1 MPIITSDASMQK
13 AGRGLR
19 IVGVVYA
26 VLLILAGLFALAAP
40 VVATLA
46 AAAVAGLMLILGG
59 VVGLLGAASERGR
72 HLWLQ
77 VLWSVLAL
85 GVGVWMLVRPGEG
98 ALSLTLLL
106 GVVLAARGVAS
117 LVLSFDRRFDKAR
130 AWLAIGGGVS
140 LVLGLMLLF
149 NLPWIA
155 AVALGTIVGVD
166 FLVSGLTLLIAAIAG
181 RPAVIRAPGAVRR

>member
-1 MPIITSDASMQK
+1 MPIITSDASVQK

-85 GVGVWMLVRPGEG
+85 GFGFLYLPI
-98 ALSLTLLL
+98 LLL
-106 GVVLAARGVAS
+106 MVYSYRMFG
-117 LVLSFDRRFDKAR
+117 
-130 AWLAIGGGVS
+130 
-140 LVLGLMLLF
+140 
-149 NLPWIA
+149 PWS
-155 AVALGTIVGVD
+155 VFTPSPVRKNSS
-166 FLVSGLTLLIAAIAG
+166 SGS
-181 RPAVIRAPGAVRR
+181 PANSPSV

>member
-1 MPIITSDASMQK
+1 MPIITSDASVQK

-130 AWLAIGGGVS
+130 AWLAIGGGIS